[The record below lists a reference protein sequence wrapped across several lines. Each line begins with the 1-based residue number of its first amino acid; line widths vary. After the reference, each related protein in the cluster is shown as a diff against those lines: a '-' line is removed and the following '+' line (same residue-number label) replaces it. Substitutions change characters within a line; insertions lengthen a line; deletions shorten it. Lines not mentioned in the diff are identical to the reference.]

1 MSTERRILVV
11 EDDEAIAQAV
21 SDQLRDAG
29 FLVDVRHDGMAGFD
43 AAMDGEYDAI
53 LLDIMLPKRN
63 GFSVCMDLRAAG
75 ITTPLLMLTAKDGE
89 LDEIE
94 GLEVG
99 ADDFLRKPFESAI
112 LLARVQALLRRHE
125 LGRPQPI
132 SIGHVIIDTMKR
144 AVKVNGVAISLTPR
158 EYRLLDCLMAS
169 LGRPVT
175 KTDILAAVWGEDFDG
190 DPNIVEVYVG
200 YLRRKLDRPGS
211 ASLIAT
217 VRGVG
222 YTLGTV

>member
-1 MSTERRILVV
+1 MPNERRLLVV
-11 EDDEAIAQAV
+11 EDDESIAQAV

-29 FLVDVRHDGMAGFD
+29 FLVDIRYDGLAGFD
-43 AAMDGEYDAI
+43 AAMDGDYDAI

-63 GFSVCMDLRAAG
+63 GFSVCLDLREAG
-75 ITTPLLMLTAKDGE
+75 VTTPLLMLTAKDGE

-94 GLEVG
+94 GLDVG
-99 ADDFLRKPFESAI
+99 ADDFLRKPFESAV
-112 LLARVQALLRRHE
+112 LLARVQALLRRHD

-132 SIGHVIIDTMKR
+132 VIGHVIVDTMKR
-144 AVKVNGVAISLTPR
+144 EVKVNGVAISFTPR

-169 LGRPVT
+169 LGRPVA
-175 KTDILAAVWGEDFDG
+175 KADILAAVWGDDFDG

-200 YLRRKLDRPGS
+200 YLRRKIDRPGS
-211 ASLIAT
+211 PSLIAT

-222 YTLGTV
+222 YTLGTL